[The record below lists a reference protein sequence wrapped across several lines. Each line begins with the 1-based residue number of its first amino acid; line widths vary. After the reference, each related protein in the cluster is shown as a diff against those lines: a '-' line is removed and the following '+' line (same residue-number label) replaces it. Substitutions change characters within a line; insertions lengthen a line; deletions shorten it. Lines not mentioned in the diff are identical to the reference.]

1 MNATLILAGL
11 RTTMRVGLRIGCVT
25 TFSLAAIAAHAQ
37 VDTRTSTTTMA
48 NGSKSAVGAGSATHS
63 SRAAWDQLTPE
74 QKSALAP
81 LRASWAGLT
90 DGHRNKWLALTRNF
104 SAMPASEQ
112 SILQGRMREWAALTP
127 QQRAQARLTF
137 GETRRLS
144 PDDRRASW
152 EAYQALSE
160 EEKRRLAASRLS
172 PRSVATAPRPVASG
186 KLAPVPP
193 QTTHNLNP
201 PTVVIPT
208 PQVDPHTL
216 LPRKAASS
224 ARAQTR

>member
-1 MNATLILAGL
+1 
-11 RTTMRVGLRIGCVT
+11 MRVGLHIGCAT
-25 TFSLAAIAAHAQ
+25 TFSLAAMAAHAQ
-37 VDTRTSTTTMA
+37 IDSRTSTTATG
-48 NGSKSAVGAGSATHS
+48 NGTKPAVSAGSTTPS
-63 SRAAWDQLTPE
+63 NRAAWDQLTPG

-112 SILQGRMREWAALTP
+112 AILQGRMREWAALTP

-137 GETRRLS
+137 GETRNLT

-152 EAYQALSE
+152 EAYQSLSE
-160 EEKRRLAASRLS
+160 EEKRSLAASRLS

-193 QTTHNLNP
+193 QTTHNHNP